1 MTTSRSL
8 GLSKQ
13 SPGDLSRALV
23 QLQVKDSFQSVFD
36 VARFVLLSPPE
47 KSNLNTLHEVKASI
61 DSLGGDTQL
70 WNDGLFENYL
80 SVSRYYDD
88 KFEKT
93 AFFTDT
99 LSRTYVLTN
108 FIGRTQSFSLSSHLF
123 IPSAAFKLF
132 CA

>member
-1 MTTSRSL
+1 MTASRSL
-8 GLSKQ
+8 KQ

-36 VARFVLLSPPE
+36 VARFILLSPPE

-61 DSLGGDTQL
+61 DSLGGDTRL

-80 SVSRYYDD
+80 NVCRYYDD

-93 AFFTDT
+93 AYFTDA
-99 LSRTYVLTN
+99 LSRAYGYQD
-108 FIGRTQSFSLSSHLF
+108 FIGRTQNYSLNSHLF